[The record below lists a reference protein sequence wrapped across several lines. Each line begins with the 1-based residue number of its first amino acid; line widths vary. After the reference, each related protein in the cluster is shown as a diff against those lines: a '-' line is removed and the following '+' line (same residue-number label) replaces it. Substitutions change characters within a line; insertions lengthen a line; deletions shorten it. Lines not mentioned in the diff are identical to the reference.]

1 MLSLSWKHLISC
13 QLLTVVFLV
22 GMKQVFV
29 KNTKFCFNNLL
40 FPQKKKNTVVTG
52 APGDLFLQSTDIP
65 FPWCLAL
72 APAAA
77 CSHSGTSVE
86 RGHVQPTS
94 LPIPKTEILQILHT
108 VCWHSTESDANFWKI
123 EEPQGRL
130 ITALL
135 KNERQLLPPTVKESE

>member
-1 MLSLSWKHLISC
+1 
-13 QLLTVVFLV
+13 
-22 GMKQVFV
+22 MKQVFV

-40 FPQKKKNTVVTG
+40 FPQKKKKNTVVTG

-65 FPWCLAL
+65 IPWCLAL